1 MLDGCLFTKYWRACE
16 QYNRRLAGPSGGPMV
31 AAVCICNS
39 PVRSPPSPPVC
50 VSMYPLLC
58 PVKSPPSPPVCVS
71 MYPLLGLLGS
81 LGVDMFRTQG
91 EPASSNG
98 HCLIPLTSRGEG
110 GPGAPA
116 PTLPKF
122 TYTVAPPLDTPLT
135 RPPVNHFHL
144 ICISW
149 SEGPAVPPTTRCYFL
164 ILSFHCTFTCLRR
177 LFLTVPFYTLPS
189 KFFYRMLDKTLKV
202 CAT

>member
-1 MLDGCLFTKYWRACE
+1 
-16 QYNRRLAGPSGGPMV
+16 MV

-39 PVRSPPSPPVC
+39 PVRSPPSLPVC
-50 VSMYPLLC
+50 VSMYP
-58 PVKSPPSPPVCVS
+58 
-71 MYPLLGLLGS
+71 LLGS

-122 TYTVAPPLDTPLT
+122 TYTVAPPLDTPLI

-144 ICISW
+144 ICISF
-149 SEGPAVPPTTRCYFL
+149 SHDL
-164 ILSFHCTFTCLRR
+164 HCHLPQDAIFSNISAISHTLLLAAYFTCIRR
-177 LFLTVPFYTLPS
+177 LFLTAPFYTLPS
-189 KFFYRMLDKTLKV
+189 KFLYRMLDKTLKV